1 MQYTARKA
9 TLADLGTIV
18 RHRYLMFAE
27 IGHGDPAVME
37 AGKAQYTEWLRER
50 LLNGRYQGWLMECGS
65 GEVVAGVGLWLLEW
79 PGGVVDL
86 VPFRGY
92 VFNVWT
98 EPVHRRNG
106 LSRQLMGMLL
116 EASRE
121 QGILRV
127 YLHAS
132 DAGRKLY
139 ELLGFSPSN
148 EMMIRLPALAARA
161 PH

>member
-1 MQYTARKA
+1 MQYTARQA
-9 TLADLGTIV
+9 TLSDLGSIV
-18 RHRYLMFAE
+18 CHRYLMFAE

-37 AGKAQYTEWLRER
+37 AGKAQYTEWLRAR
-50 LLNGRYQGWLMECGS
+50 LLNGRYQGWLMETDS

-98 EPVHRRNG
+98 EPAHRRNG

-116 EASRE
+116 EASKE
-121 QGILRV
+121 QGIHRV

-148 EMMIRLPALAARA
+148 EMMVRLPMHDARA
-161 PH
+161 SH